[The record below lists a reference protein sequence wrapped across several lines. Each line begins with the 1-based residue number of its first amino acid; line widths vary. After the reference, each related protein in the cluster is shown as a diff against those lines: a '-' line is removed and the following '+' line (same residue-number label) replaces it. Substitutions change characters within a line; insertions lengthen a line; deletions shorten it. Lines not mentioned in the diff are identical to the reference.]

1 MVGCT
6 VVGAGRGAGCAFC
19 AFETTEKVVVP
30 QRGQKETPD
39 FSSLLQFGQYT
50 FAAVNGRP
58 QPVQKVSPRS
68 YGVLQ
73 CVQRYGD
80 ETGAGDG
87 NALTILGGGD
97 GTYIGS
103 DETG

>member
-6 VVGAGRGAGCAFC
+6 GVGAGRGAGCAFW
-19 AFETTEKVVVP
+19 AFETAEKVVAP

-39 FSSLLQFGQYT
+39 FNSLLQFGQYT
-50 FAAVNGRP
+50 FAAVNERP

-73 CVQRYGD
+73 CAQRYGD
-80 ETGAGDG
+80 ETRAGAG
-87 NALTILGGGD
+87 NALTILGGAD
-97 GTYIGS
+97 GIYIGS
-103 DETG
+103 GETD

>member
-6 VVGAGRGAGCAFC
+6 GVGVGRGAGCAFW
-19 AFETTEKVVVP
+19 ALETAEKVVVP
-30 QRGQKETPD
+30 QRGQKEAPD

-73 CVQRYGD
+73 CAQRYGD
-80 ETGAGDG
+80 ETGGGG
-87 NALTILGGGD
+87 NAFTTLGGAIGT
-97 GTYIGS
+97 TYIGS
-103 DETG
+103 G